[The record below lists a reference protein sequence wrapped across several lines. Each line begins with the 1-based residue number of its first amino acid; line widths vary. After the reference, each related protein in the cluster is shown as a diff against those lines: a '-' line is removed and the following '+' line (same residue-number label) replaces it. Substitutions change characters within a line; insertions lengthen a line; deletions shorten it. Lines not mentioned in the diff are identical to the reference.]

1 MKDLKLD
8 ATDYT
13 LKIDFEAAGKL
24 HLSGISIPEN
34 IINFNKTIN
43 DWTDEFIKT
52 NPKTIE
58 FTFDVE
64 YLNTATTRV
73 IMTLLKKIKS
83 YTDSNT
89 ANLSVIWHYEDE
101 DVLELGEEF
110 SEVID
115 LKFNFIPK
123 PLQN

>member
-1 MKDLKLD
+1 ML
-8 ATDYT
+8 
-13 LKIDFEAAGKL
+13 FR
-24 HLSGISIPEN
+24 SEN

-43 DWTDEFIKT
+43 DWVDEFIKT
-52 NPKTIE
+52 TPKTIE

-73 IMTLLKKIKS
+73 IMTFLKKIKS
-83 YTDSNT
+83 YCDSSN
-89 ANLSVIWHYEDE
+89 ASLAVVWYYEDE

-115 LKFNFIPK
+115 LKFSFIPK
-123 PLQN
+123 PILN

>member
-89 ANLSVIWHYEDE
+89 ASLSVIWHYEDE

>member
-13 LKIDFEAAGKL
+13 LKIDFETGGKL
-24 HLSGISIPEN
+24 FLGGISIPEN

-43 DWTDEFIKT
+43 DWVDEFIKT
-52 NPKTIE
+52 SPTTIE

-73 IMTLLKKIKS
+73 IMTFLKKIKS
-83 YTDSNT
+83 YCDSSN
-89 ANLSVIWHYEDE
+89 ASLAVVWYYEDE

-110 SEVID
+110 SEVVD
-115 LKFNFIPK
+115 LKFSFIPK
-123 PLQN
+123 PILN

>member
-123 PLQN
+123 PLLN